1 LIDPFRAMMR
11 FVSATA
17 AVALAA
23 SSALAQS
30 SPASSPTLPIR
41 HFENRAELEAAAKL
55 AETQHRTQEAWMLR
69 TRLEKGDF
77 QDGDRIVLAL
87 QYQTNARADTLIVR
101 AGKTLQIPGIQDLSL
116 DGVLRSELTETLMTH
131 LKKFLQDP
139 TVRATPLL
147 RIAVLGQVN
156 RPNFYYTS
164 ADVVLSDLIMQAGGP
179 TGSADLN
186 KIEIRRGGQVIW
198 NAADSRTALSD
209 GLSIDRLHLRA
220 NDEIEIGER
229 KKRNLTAILP
239 AVSATLALV
248 VTLIQISR

>member
-11 FVSATA
+11 FLSGAA

-23 SSALAQS
+23 TSAFAQTS
-30 SPASSPTLPIR
+30 AADMPTLPMR
-41 HFENRAELEAAAKL
+41 HFETRADLEAAAKT
-55 AETQHRTQEAWMLR
+55 AEAQHRTQEAWMLR

-77 QDGDRIVLAL
+77 QDGDRIVLSL

-101 AGKTLQIPGIQDLSL
+101 AGRTLQIPGIEDLSL
-116 DGVLRSELTETLMTH
+116 DGVLRSELTETLITH
-131 LKKFLQDP
+131 LKKFLVNP

-147 RIAVLGQVN
+147 RIAVLGQVS

-198 NAADSRTALSD
+198 NAADSRTALSE

-220 NDEIEIGER
+220 NDEVSIGEK
-229 KKRNLTAILP
+229 KKRNLAAILP
-239 AVSATLALV
+239 AISAAMALV
-248 VTLIQISR
+248 VTVIQISR